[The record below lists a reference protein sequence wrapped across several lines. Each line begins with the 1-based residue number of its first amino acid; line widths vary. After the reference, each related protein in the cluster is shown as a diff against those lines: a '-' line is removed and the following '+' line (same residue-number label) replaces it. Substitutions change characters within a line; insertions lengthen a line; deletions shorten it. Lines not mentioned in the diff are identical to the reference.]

1 MANTDYY
8 KRLGVKRDASD
19 ADIKKQYRRL
29 ARKYHPDVSK
39 INNAEARFKEVN
51 EAYDVLKDKE
61 KRANYDRFGTANGSP
76 FGGGGG
82 FTPPPNGGNSN
93 FGGFG
98 QGNFSDIFDNM
109 FKNSRGGQFNEG
121 QFSQAGAQQS
131 YQQNGPAK
139 GENQSVK
146 ISVSLEDAY
155 HGANRTINIRIPGE
169 SANKKLK
176 IKIPKGIKEGQKI
189 RLSGQGS
196 SGTHAKGDLLLEV
209 GFAKHKHF
217 TIDGKN
223 ISLVL
228 PITPWEAALGTS
240 LSIPTLGGIVEMKLP
255 ENTRG
260 GKKLRLKGRGLPGK
274 GAGDQ
279 YVILQIMT
287 PEANTDELK
296 DLYKEMQKIS
306 QFNPRED
313 Y

>member
-8 KRLGVKRDASD
+8 KTLGVSRNASN

-39 INNAEARFKEVN
+39 LKNAEARFKEVN
-51 EAYDVLKDKE
+51 EAYDILKDKE
-61 KRANYDRFGTANGSP
+61 KRSNYDRFGSAKGSP
-76 FGGGGG
+76 FGGGG
-82 FTPPPNGGNSN
+82 FTPPPQGSGGN

-109 FKNSRGGQFNEG
+109 FKNARGGQFNEG
-121 QFSQAGAQQS
+121 SFTQQGRQQS
-131 YQQNGPAK
+131 YQQNGPGK
-139 GENQSVK
+139 GGNQTVK
-146 ISVSLEDAY
+146 ISVPLEDAY
-155 HGANRTINIRIPGE
+155 SGANRTINIRIPGE
-169 SANKKLK
+169 SKNKKLK
-176 IKIPKGIKEGQKI
+176 VKIPKGIKEGQKI

-196 SGTHAKGDLLLEV
+196 SGSHKKGDLLLEV
-209 GFAKHKHF
+209 SFAKHKHF
-217 TIDGKN
+217 TVDKKN

-240 LSIPTLGGIVEMKLP
+240 LSIPTLGGIVDMKLP

-274 GAGDQ
+274 DAGDQ

-287 PEANTDELK
+287 PEADSKELK
-296 DLYKEMQKIS
+296 DLYKKMQDIS
-306 QFNPRED
+306 KFNPRED
-313 Y
+313 F

>member
-8 KRLGVKRDASD
+8 KTLGVKHNASD
-19 ADIKKQYRRL
+19 AEIKKQYRRL

-39 INNAEARFKEVN
+39 LSNAEARFKEIN

-61 KRANYDRFGTANGSP
+61 KRSNYDHFGAAGANP
-76 FGGGGG
+76 FGGG
-82 FTPPPNGGNSN
+82 FTPPPGGARSN

-109 FKNSRGGQFNEG
+109 FKNARGGQFNEST
-121 QFSQAGAQQS
+121 FSQQGASQQGRAS
-131 YQQNGPAK
+131 K
-139 GENQSVK
+139 GENQTVK
-146 ISVSLEDAY
+146 ISVTLEDAY
-155 HGANRTINIRIPGE
+155 HGANRTINIHIPGE
-169 SANKKLK
+169 SGNKKLK

-196 SGTHAKGDLLLEV
+196 HGVHSKGDLLLEV
-209 GFAKHKHF
+209 SFAKHKHF
-217 TIDGKN
+217 TIDEKD
-223 ISLVL
+223 ISLIL

-255 ENTRG
+255 ENTKG

-274 GAGDQ
+274 HAGDQ

-287 PEANTDELK
+287 PEADTDELK
-296 DLYKEMQKIS
+296 KLYKKMQDIS
-306 QFNPRED
+306 QFNPREG
-313 Y
+313 YQ